1 MFEEIKA
8 ILVKHLKIDPAKIT
22 ETTNLQE
29 DLGADSLDLVEIIM
43 EIETK
48 FGIEIPDEDIFALKT
63 MNDVIS
69 YIESKKN

>member
-43 EIETK
+43 EIATK